1 LKSAALLVF
10 CVRIGRER
18 DMFRERSFAKRKTNP
33 ERRSPVGPG
42 VFPLALPDGICIA
55 AERRGPVDRRRGIY
69 ESPLHLFR
77 DIPPDIV
84 QGLLESCPVREFAD
98 EAVVLSP
105 GQANEHIH
113 MLLAGRL
120 RVHLDA
126 IDSANPIVIEVGGCI
141 GELSIID
148 GKPVSAHVVAE
159 RGSRLLI
166 IPQEAFWARIL
177 PNPGVARNLLRVL
190 TERMRRNNDAI
201 LEGMRQQLLYEHIQ
215 KELRVAREIQA
226 SMLPGRQPGAAD
238 LDICAAM
245 EPAREVGGDLYD
257 FFHIDQGE
265 LCFLV
270 GDVSDKGLAAALFMA
285 RTMDIV
291 RVVTRLLRGRNGSA
305 PRPDEIIAC
314 VNSELCQNNA
324 SCMFVTLFFGIIDP
338 RTGRLR
344 YCNAGHNSP
353 YVVGSGGV
361 RALEGEHDIPLGV
374 RSDSGFRTAE
384 VTLARGETLFVFS
397 DGITEAMNAA
407 GDFYTEERLE
417 RRLQACAG
425 RPSAEVV
432 ASVVASVGG
441 FVGEVA
447 QSDDI
452 TAMAIRRA
460 PAP

>member
-1 LKSAALLVF
+1 MYLERRFTNRSSN
-10 CVRIGRER
+10 RER
-18 DMFRERSFAKRKTNP
+18 RKKAGA
-33 ERRSPVGPG
+33 RA
-42 VFPLALPDGICIA
+42 FPLDLPGGTSVA
-55 AERRGPVDRRRGIY
+55 AERRNLLDRRRLGY
-69 ESPLHLFR
+69 ESPLQLFR
-77 DIPPDIV
+77 DIPQNIV
-84 QGLLESCPVREFAD
+84 QELLESCPVREFAA
-98 EAVVLSP
+98 ETVVLSP
-105 GQANEHIH
+105 GQTNEHIY

-120 RVHLDA
+120 RVHLDSVDSTHPIL
-126 IDSANPIVIEVGGCI
+126 IDVGGCI

-159 RGSRLLI
+159 PGCRLLI
-166 IPQEAFWARIL
+166 VPQEAFWAKIL
-177 PNPGVARNLLRVL
+177 PNPGVARNLMRVL
-190 TERMRRNNDAI
+190 TERMRRNNDAV
-201 LEGMRQQLLYEHIQ
+201 LQGMQQQLVHEQLQ
-215 KELRVAREIQA
+215 KELQFAREIQA
-226 SMLPGRQPGAAD
+226 SMLPHDQPSGADGAA

-257 FFHIDQGE
+257 FFHVDSGE

-270 GDVSDKGLAAALFMA
+270 GDVSDKGLPAALFMA
-285 RTMDIV
+285 RTMDVV
-291 RVVTRLLRGRNGSA
+291 RVVTRLLRGENGSA

-314 VNSELCQNNA
+314 VNRELCQNNA